1 MVGWP
6 LVRVP
11 VLSNRTVVT
20 VRMDSSASRS
30 LTSTPP
36 RAARSVAMETT
47 SGMAR
52 PRAWG
57 QAITSTVM
65 VRTTAWS
72 GSPSS
77 VHTMAVITPASSA
90 NQNSHAAA
98 RSAIRCAL
106 EEEFCASAT
115 RRWMPASAVSSPTA
129 VISTRR
135 PESVA
140 TVPATTRSPSPRRTG
155 LDSPV
160 IIASSMLAVPDRIR
174 PSAGIRPPG
183 RTTTRS
189 PTRSSAGATSS
200 VPVCSLPVCSLP
212 GSRTRS
218 ASSGSSAANES
229 NAEVVWA
236 RDRISIQWPSSMIT
250 ISSASSHQKSSSWCS
265 RPRLAPQEARNATV
279 MARAISSIIPG
290 CRARISPTAPVRN
303 GRPPHTYMTV
313 PSTGETQPT
322 QPAAGSE

>member
-20 VRMDSSASRS
+20 VRIDSSASRS

-52 PRAWG
+52 PRACG

-98 RSAIRCAL
+98 RSAIRCAR
-106 EEEFCASAT
+106 EEEFCASADQSLDAGQ
-115 RRWMPASAVSSPTA
+115 RGV
-129 VISTRR
+129 
-135 PESVA
+135 VA
-140 TVPATTRSPSPRRTG
+140 DGGDLDPQAGVGGHGAGDHRVAFAAADRLG
-155 LDSPV
+155 LAGDHRLV
-160 IIASSMLAVPDRIR
+160 HAGVPDRIR

-189 PTRSSAGATSS
+189 PTRRSAGRDHVS
-200 VPVCSLPVCSLP
+200 V
-212 GSRTRS
+212 
-218 ASSGSSAANES
+218 SSGRRR
-229 NAEVVWA
+229 V
-236 RDRISIQWPSSMIT
+236 
-250 ISSASSHQKSSSWCS
+250 
-265 RPRLAPQEARNATV
+265 RPR
-279 MARAISSIIPG
+279 RAAVRPT
-290 CRARISPTAPVRN
+290 SPTPRWSGPGTASRSS
-303 GRPPHTYMTV
+303 GR
-313 PSTGETQPT
+313 
-322 QPAAGSE
+322 AA